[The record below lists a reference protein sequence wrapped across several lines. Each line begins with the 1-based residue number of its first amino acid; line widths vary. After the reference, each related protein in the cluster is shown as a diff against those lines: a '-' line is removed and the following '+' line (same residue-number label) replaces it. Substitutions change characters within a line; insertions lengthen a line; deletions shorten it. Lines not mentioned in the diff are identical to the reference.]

1 MPKRQPP
8 ASDEI
13 DLDRLAF
20 DLHSAMLHMMR
31 RVRREDDA
39 FGLSAPRM
47 SALSVVHFGGPRTI
61 GEIARMEQ
69 VSAPTMTRL
78 VAGLEADGYVRRQ
91 PSPTDGRATVIHP
104 TAKGKRVME
113 QGRTRRVTF
122 LARQLRSLDPSTLAA
137 LVTASTAL
145 HSIHESSR
153 ET

>member
-1 MPKRQPP
+1 MPKSQPP
-8 ASDEI
+8 ASTTI
-13 DLDRLAF
+13 DVDQLAF
-20 DLHSAMLHMMR
+20 KLHSAMLHMMR

-78 VAGLEADGYVRRQ
+78 VAGLEEDGFVRREA
-91 PSPTDGRATVIHP
+91 SPTDGRSVLVHA

-113 QGRTRRVTF
+113 QGRSRRVAF
-122 LARQLRSLDPSTLAA
+122 LARKLRELDPDA
-137 LVTASTAL
+137 LGAL
-145 HSIHESSR
+145 DRSSNELHR
-153 ET
+153 IYEDSR

>member
-137 LVTASTAL
+137 LVTASAAL